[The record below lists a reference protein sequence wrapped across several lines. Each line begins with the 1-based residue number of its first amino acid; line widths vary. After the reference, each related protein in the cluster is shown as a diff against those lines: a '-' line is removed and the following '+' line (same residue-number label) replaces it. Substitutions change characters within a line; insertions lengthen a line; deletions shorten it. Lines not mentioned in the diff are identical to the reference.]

1 MSDWSTFRT
10 AVAAAFTQALPASL
24 RDAIAISWAR
34 GAREFGGPDGRLLL
48 DVVADVEDMYRDA
61 DVDDPIVASHNTIT
75 LQVTAESQHDDPTL
89 SAWRLARLARL
100 GLRRESVRAI
110 LEAAGISYVETP
122 LGQTSVPYAASGRMV
137 QAVVF
142 DVQLAT
148 VFELALE
155 ADDGIGLIERV
166 EADATLL
173 QPPDPSV
180 TYAVEADDPTPE
192 P

>member
-1 MSDWSTFRT
+1 
-10 AVAAAFTQALPASL
+10 
-24 RDAIAISWAR
+24 
-34 GAREFGGPDGRLLL
+34 
-48 DVVADVEDMYRDA
+48 
-61 DVDDPIVASHNTIT
+61 
-75 LQVTAESQHDDPTL
+75 
-89 SAWRLARLARL
+89 
-100 GLRRESVRAI
+100 VRAI